1 MVGPMTRPVDYVFL
15 HGGGQA
21 GWVWQETIAA
31 LHQQT
36 DGKFARTL
44 ALDAPGCG
52 EKRGMDTASLNIDA
66 VATDLV
72 ADISAHC
79 SGDVILVGHSQ
90 AGTILPRIVERRP
103 DLFRRLVYV
112 SCLAPLPGQSNMQLM
127 GTSMHGSNPDEVG
140 WPFDPKTVDPGKRFP
155 LMFCND
161 MTEAET
167 SAFLSKVGKD
177 SWPAQTMTAA
187 DWRYDHLRGV
197 PATYVICL
205 RDGILPVP
213 WQEIFAARLMVQRK
227 VHIDAGHQVM
237 NTRPQALA
245 EALRFEAS

>member
-1 MVGPMTRPVDYVFL
+1 MNTAD
-15 HGGGQA
+15 
-21 GWVWQETIAA
+21 
-31 LHQQT
+31 
-36 DGKFARTL
+36 
-44 ALDAPGCG
+44 LDV
-52 EKRGMDTASLNIDA
+52 DA
-66 VATDLV
+66 VVTDLI

-79 SGDVILVGHSQ
+79 SGDAILVGHSQ

-112 SCLAPLPGQSNMQLM
+112 SALAPLPGQSNMQLM
-127 GTSMHGSNPDEVG
+127 GTGMHGSNPDEVG
-140 WPFDPKTVDPGKRFP
+140 WPFDPRTVDPGKRFA

-161 MTEAET
+161 MSAAET
-167 SAFLSKVGKD
+167 SAFLAKVGKD
-177 SWPAQTMTAA
+177 NWPAQTMTAA
-187 DWRYDHLRGV
+187 DWRYGHLHGV